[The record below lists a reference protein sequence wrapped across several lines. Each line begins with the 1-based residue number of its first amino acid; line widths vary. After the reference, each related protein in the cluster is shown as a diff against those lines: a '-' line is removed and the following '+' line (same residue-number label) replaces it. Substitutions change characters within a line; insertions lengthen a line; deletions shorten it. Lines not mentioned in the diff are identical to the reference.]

1 MKNKI
6 LVSLLCLFVSA
17 SLFAQLD
24 RSQMPKPGPAP
35 SINLGEPETFT
46 LKNGLKVL
54 VVENNKLPRV
64 TARILTDTPPTF
76 EEKPGTSSLLSAL
89 MGTGTKNISK
99 DEFNEEVDFL
109 GASISYGSSSA
120 FASSLSKFFPR
131 VMELMADG
139 LLNPVF
145 TEEELETER
154 AKLIEGIKS
163 NEKNTP
169 AITSQVAS
177 VLSYGSNHP
186 YGQIETV
193 ESVESIT
200 LDDIK
205 KMYAD
210 GLSPDKAY
218 MVVIGDI
225 SAKQVKKLAKKHF
238 KNWEKKELP
247 LTDLATPKDAKFTQI
262 NVVDMPNSVQSQ
274 VTVQN
279 LVDLKLSDEDYFPV
293 LIMNDILG
301 GSFGSY
307 LNMNLR
313 EDKGWTYGARSSV
326 GTTRYPMAARFSASS
341 QVRNAVTDSTVV
353 EMLKEIDRIL
363 LEDVDAQKLE
373 DVKKSFA
380 GTFVLRLENPG
391 TVANYALNIELNDL
405 PEDFYENYLKRIN
418 AVTIEDVKRVANKY
432 IKPGNLRFVIGGK
445 GADIASSLEKIEY
458 KGKTIPV
465 IYFDKE
471 GNQVEKPEFS
481 KPIPAGVTLETVY
494 ASYIDA
500 IGGAEK
506 AKAIKNIVMNGTTTV
521 QGSSLSVEYVITADR
536 KLLNTVSM
544 GAMNI
549 MKMVVNGDK
558 AYQVMQG
565 QRMDAEGEMLE
576 ELKKGAVLF
585 PEFSVPEGAELV
597 KIQDVD
603 GVDAYMVKL
612 SENTTEFYAV
622 DSGLKLLSETKS
634 EQMGRSI
641 TSSMKFENYKE
652 FEGVMLPTTWVQDTG
667 MGIVL
672 NIEYNDV
679 KVNQKLEKDKF
690 N

>member
-1 MKNKI
+1 MKLI
-6 LVSLLCLFVSA
+6 A
-17 SLFAQLD
+17 SLIFLFIGVTTFAQLD

-64 TARILTDTPPTF
+64 TVQLLTDTPPKF
-76 EEKPGTSSLLSAL
+76 EEKPGTSALLSSL

-109 GASISYGSSSA
+109 GANISYGSSSA

-131 VMELMADG
+131 VVELMADG

-145 TEEELETER
+145 TEEELEAER

-177 VLSYGSNHP
+177 ALSYGKDHP
-186 YGQIETV
+186 YGQIENV

-200 LDDIK
+200 LADIQ
-205 KMYAD
+205 KMYD
-210 GLSPDKAY
+210 ENLSPDKTY
-218 MVVIGDI
+218 MVVVGDI
-225 SAKQVKKLAKKHF
+225 SAKQVKKLVKKQF
-238 KNWEKKELP
+238 KKWKSKTLP
-247 LTDLATPKDAKFTQI
+247 ESDLVTPKDAQFAQI
-262 NVVDMPNSVQSQ
+262 NVVDMPNAVQSQ

-326 GTTRYPMAARFSASS
+326 GTSRYPMASRFSASS

-353 EMLKEIDRIL
+353 EMLKELDKIRT
-363 LEDVDAQKLE
+363 EDVDAQKLE

-432 IKPGNLRFVIGGK
+432 IKPNNLRFVIGGK
-445 GADIASSLEKIEY
+445 GADIANPLEKIDY
-458 KGKTIPV
+458 QGKTLPV
-465 IYFDKE
+465 FYFDKE
-471 GNQVEKPEFS
+471 ANQVEKPEFS
-481 KPIPAGVTLETVY
+481 KPIPDGVTLETVY
-494 ASYIDA
+494 ASYIEA

-506 AKAIKNIVMNGTTTV
+506 AEAVKNVVMLGNASIQGMTLTMEMKSTKDGKSV
-521 QGSSLSVEYVITADR
+521 QEV
-536 KLLNTVSM
+536 KM
-544 GAMNI
+544 GPN
-549 MKMVVNGDK
+549 
-558 AYQVMQG
+558 VMQRTVFNGETGYTMAQG
-565 QRMDAEGEMLE
+565 QKMDYTEDQIEDA
-576 ELKKGAVLF
+576 KKSAGIF
-585 PEFSVPEGAELV
+585 PELSVPEGAVL
-597 KIQDVD
+597 KNIQDFD
-603 GVDAYMVKL
+603 GQDAYVVQL
-612 SENTTEFYAV
+612 SENVKEFYAV
-622 DSGLKLLSETKS
+622 DSGLKLFTETKV
-634 EQMGRSI
+634 EQAGQEFV
-641 TSSMKFENYKE
+641 TSVKYEDYQEVDGVKIPFKMINNIGQE
-652 FEGVMLPTTWVQDTG
+652 FV
-667 MGIVL
+667 
-672 NIEYNDV
+672 IEFTEI
-679 KVNQKLEKDKF
+679 KLNQKLADKDF
-690 N
+690 Q